1 MPHGRIAVTQSIFRE
16 SREDDLPAIR
26 RVEERA
32 YGRTG
37 EAELAATLIAAN
49 IETLSLVAE
58 RNGKI
63 VGHVLFSRLE
73 GPDTSLALAPLAVD
87 PDFRDM
93 HIGTELVRHGL
104 DLARRRG
111 FTSVFVFGQPD
122 YYCRFGFR
130 SKLADPAAV
139 DWQGPRFLALE
150 LETGALAGWS
160 GPLAYPEAFSE
171 LA

>member
-1 MPHGRIAVTQSIFRE
+1 MPHGRIAVSQSTFRE
-16 SREDDLPAIR
+16 SRENDLSAIR

-32 YGRTG
+32 YGRVG
-37 EAELAATLIAAN
+37 EAELAANLIAAK

-58 RNGKI
+58 RDGKI

-73 GPDTSLALAPLAVD
+73 GPDASLALAPLAVD
-87 PDFRDM
+87 PDFRELY
-93 HIGTELVRHGL
+93 IGTELVRHGL
-104 DLARRRG
+104 ELARQRG
-111 FTSVFVFGQPD
+111 FKSVFVYGQPD

-130 SKLADPAAV
+130 SKLADTAAV

-150 LETGALAGWS
+150 LEIGALAGWS
-160 GPLAYPEAFSE
+160 GPLAYPDAFSE